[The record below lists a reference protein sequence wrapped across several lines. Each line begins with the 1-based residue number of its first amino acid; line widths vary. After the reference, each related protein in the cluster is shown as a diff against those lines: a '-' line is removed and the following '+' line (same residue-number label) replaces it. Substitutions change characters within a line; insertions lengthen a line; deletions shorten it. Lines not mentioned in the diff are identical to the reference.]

1 MSLDG
6 IQGTHFDPSQLS
18 WKQQSESAWVKDAL
32 RKGEEEARLKAQAA
46 AAPPPPPKPQVS
58 FSDAAQAAFEQ
69 QLAARSAQKTAGTAE
84 TGVERYAK
92 AQAEGVS
99 LDEWERAGFS
109 ETGVTKLQEEIG
121 KFGSSGGSVTAT
133 SKHGTVITVTS
144 GTVEPGSADIRNTL
158 KITRPDGLQLD
169 LELDGD
175 VRINDS
181 EDGSLSVYFP
191 SSGKTCVFDASG
203 AMTVRQDEA
212 GQSGTNGDDILINV
226 KGSLVDGGDG
236 DDTIINLAD
245 DAVINGGTGNDTIFA
260 GRVKGNT
267 ITTGEGNDRLLGGI
281 LRDSRIDMGEG
292 DNIISAG
299 AVHGGSVRLGDG
311 NNSIDVGGFRG
322 STHNS
327 EDMKI
332 ILDNALDVRLGNGNN
347 TVRVGNMSTYADL
360 HIGDGDNIIRLNDL
374 TENSSVRVGDGKN
387 TYSGMNVSRESNV
400 SLGNGGNTIG
410 LTGSISMGGASVNS
424 GSGDDTFDVAF
435 ISNGILDAGGGNG
448 TIHVQHL
455 WGNGIVR
462 GGDGDDTIIVDQA
475 FNASIHGGTGKN
487 SIVVSKSFGSKVDG
501 EEIADTRTSP
511 SEQKQLRQAIQRY
524 AMRTI

>member
-69 QLAARSAQKTAGTAE
+69 QLAARSAEKTAGTAE
-84 TGVERYAK
+84 TGEERYAK

-99 LDEWERAGFS
+99 LDEWERAEFS
-109 ETGVTKLQEEIG
+109 GIPLTELQEKTA
-121 KFGSSGGSVTAT
+121 KFGGSGGSLTAT
-133 SKHGTVITVTS
+133 SKHGTVVTVTS
-144 GTVEPGSADIRNTL
+144 GRADLSSADIRNTL

-245 DAVINGGTGNDTIFA
+245 DAVINGGKGDDTIFA
-260 GRVKGNT
+260 NRVKGNT
-267 ITTGEGNDRLLGGI
+267 IDAGEGNDRLLGGAI
-281 LRDSRIDMGEG
+281 RDSSIDMGEG
-292 DNIISAG
+292 NNTI
-299 AVHGGSVRLGDG
+299 AVSSINGGSVRLGDG
-311 NNSIDVGGFRG
+311 DNTLNVGGFGG

-327 EDMKI
+327 EDMKT

-347 TVRVGNMSTYADL
+347 TVRVRNVTTHANL
-360 HIGDGDNIIRLNDL
+360 HIGDGDNSIRIYDV
-374 TENSSVRVGDGKN
+374 TQNSSVRAGDGKN
-387 TYSGMNVSRESNV
+387 TYSGMNVSRESSV
-400 SLGNGGNTIG
+400 SFGNGGNTIG

-435 ISNGILDAGGGNG
+435 ISNGILDAGGGND

>member
-212 GQSGTNGDDILINV
+212 DQSGTNGDDILINV

-292 DNIISAG
+292 DNTISVG
-299 AVHGGSVRLGDG
+299 AINGGSVRLGDG
-311 NNSIDVGGFRG
+311 NNVVDMGGISG

-332 ILDNALDVRLGNGNN
+332 VLDNALDLHVGNGNNTISIGNISYNGSLHVGNGDNSLTVNVVNKDASVTLGNGNN
-347 TVRVGNMSTYADL
+347 TL
-360 HIGDGDNIIRLNDL
+360 NIDTVCLQG
-374 TENSSVRVGDGKN
+374 SVQVGDGKN
-387 TYSGMNVSRESNV
+387 IYTGSSILCDGHVA
-400 SLGNGGNTIG
+400 LGDGGNTVR
-410 LTGSISMGGASVNS
+410 LSGALDGHSTLSS
-424 GSGDDTFDVAF
+424 GNGDDTFDIAYLY
-435 ISNGILDAGGGNG
+435 NGTLNTGGG
-448 TIHVQHL
+448 
-455 WGNGIVR
+455 R
-462 GGDGDDTIIVDQA
+462 DTIYTQNIC
-475 FNASIHGGTGKN
+475 NATIQGSGKN
-487 SIVVSKSFGSKVDG
+487 NIHITDQPFGSPINVEAGKN
-501 EEIADTRTSP
+501 TTM
-511 SEQKQLRQAIQRY
+511 LRQAMQRY
-524 AMRTI
+524 ALQMP

>member
-69 QLAARSAQKTAGTAE
+69 QLAARSAQKTAGTSE
-84 TGVERYAK
+84 TGAERYAK
-92 AQAEGVS
+92 AKAEGVS
-99 LDEWERAGFS
+99 LDEWERAEFS
-109 ETGVTKLQEEIG
+109 GIPLTDLQEKTA
-121 KFGSSGGSVTAT
+121 KFGGSGGSLTAT
-133 SKHGTVITVTS
+133 SKNGTVVTVTS
-144 GTVEPGSADIRNTL
+144 GRADLSSADIRNTL

-245 DAVINGGTGNDTIFA
+245 DAVINGGTGDDTIFA
-260 GRVKGNT
+260 NRVKGNT
-267 ITTGEGNDRLLGGI
+267 IDAGEGNDRLLGGAI
-281 LRDSRIDMGEG
+281 RDSSIDMGEG
-292 DNIISAG
+292 NNTI
-299 AVHGGSVRLGDG
+299 AVSSINGGSVRLGDG
-311 NNSIDVGGFRG
+311 DNTLNVGGFGG

-327 EDMKI
+327 EDMKT

-347 TVRVGNMSTYADL
+347 TVRVRNMTTYAGL
-360 HIGDGDNIIRLNDL
+360 HIGDGDNTLSMYAVDDKASMTVGNGNNTLNIDTVCL
-374 TENSSVRVGDGKN
+374 QGSVQVGDGKN
-387 TYSGMNVSRESNV
+387 IYTGSSILCDGHVT
-400 SLGNGGNTIG
+400 LGDGGNTVR
-410 LTGSISMGGASVNS
+410 LSGALDGHSTLSS
-424 GSGDDTFDVAF
+424 GNGDDTFDIAYLY
-435 ISNGILDAGGGNG
+435 NGTLNTGGGRDTIYTQNICNA
-448 TIHVQHL
+448 TIH
-455 WGNGIVR
+455 G
-462 GGDGDDTIIVDQA
+462 
-475 FNASIHGGTGKN
+475 SGKN
-487 SIVVSKSFGSKVDG
+487 NIHITDQPFGSPLNVEAGKN
-501 EEIADTRTSP
+501 TTM
-511 SEQKQLRQAIQRY
+511 LRQAMQRY
-524 AMRTI
+524 ALQTI